1 MLRVQGWGN
10 LSFIGA
16 YDHSCKN
23 GSTMYISAQCE
34 FADIPIALFPGWD
47 ICSICTHFPERSR
60 HGSESRKYS
69 KGRGGKGPHSHYR
82 YYTSLAVCSR
92 FLALFAQNGEPVHRL
107 TFSTPTL
114 WDFCITVELL
124 AFATFRRKKLQMTRG
139 AGGRARLELTK
150 A

>member
-16 YDHSCKN
+16 YDPSCKN

-47 ICSICTHFPERSR
+47 ICSICTHFPSEAGMEASRGSIARVVGER
-60 HGSESRKYS
+60 
-69 KGRGGKGPHSHYR
+69 GPIPHYR
-82 YYTSLAVCSR
+82 YYNSLAVCSR
-92 FLALFAQNGEPVHRL
+92 FLALFTQNGEPVHRL

-114 WDFCITVELL
+114 WDFFITVELL
-124 AFATFRRKKLQMTRG
+124 AFATFRRKKL
-139 AGGRARLELTK
+139 
-150 A
+150 